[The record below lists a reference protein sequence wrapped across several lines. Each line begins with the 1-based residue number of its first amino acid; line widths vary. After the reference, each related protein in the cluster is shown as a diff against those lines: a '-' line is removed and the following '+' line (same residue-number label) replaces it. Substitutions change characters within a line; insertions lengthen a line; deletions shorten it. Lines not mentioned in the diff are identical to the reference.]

1 MKISIKD
8 WNKFFPYD
16 KPREIQTEVIDD
28 VLNEFKGGKRFAVI
42 ECGPGVGKSA
52 IGYTIAN
59 YINNSSEYSSDI
71 VEGSYFLTTQKV
83 LQDQYEKDFS
93 KKGMVSLYSSSNYTC
108 SIDGK
113 ASCKDILTGL
123 RTNSMPKK
131 YDCCN
136 YKCKYKSKK
145 KLFASELLGITN
157 FSYFLTE
164 KNYSKKLPNKKVLVI
179 DEAHNLESELTKFIE
194 ISVSEYFSEKILKTL
209 YDPIIDVDKINK
221 YLIKKNEY
229 NFLDKKYFLKIG

>member
-8 WNKFFPYD
+8 WSKYFPYD
-16 KPREIQTEVIDD
+16 KPRNIQVEVIDE
-28 VLNEFKGGKRFAVI
+28 VLNEFKDGKRFAVI
-42 ECGPGVGKSA
+42 ECGTGVGKSA

-59 YINNSSEYSSDI
+59 YINNSSDYVSDI
-71 VEGSYFLTTQKV
+71 TEGSYFLTTQKV
-83 LQDQYEKDFS
+83 LQDQYEKDFAR
-93 KKGMVSLYSSSNYTC
+93 KGMISLYSSSNYTC
-108 SIDGK
+108 SIDDK

-131 YDCCN
+131 YDSCN

-145 KLFASELLGITN
+145 KLFETEMLGITN

-179 DEAHNLESELTKFIE
+179 DEAHNLESELTRFIE
-194 ISVSEYFSEKILKTL
+194 VSVSQYFSEKILK
-209 YDPIIDVDKINK
+209 
-221 YLIKKNEY
+221 
-229 NFLDKKYFLKIG
+229 LKIPNLPKVPVCLFL